1 MPRKLHTGGVRR
13 SLGEMAAILNMTEG
27 EMMVLVKNRIP
38 HTDFGNGR
46 IVFTE
51 HEVLAQVSP
60 LPPRPKAEWE
70 FRPINE
76 VGSEEVEDP
85 PTETV
90 RPEPRP
96 VPSMTSVKPP
106 APPAAAKKPAAKKKS
121 TK

>member
-27 EMMVLVKNRIP
+27 EMMVLVKNGIP

-60 LPPRPKAEWE
+60 LPPRPVPQYEAPKPA
-70 FRPINE
+70 
-76 VGSEEVEDP
+76 VLDLEDL
-85 PTETV
+85 PTEII

-96 VPSMTSVKPP
+96 VPSMTSTKPP
-106 APPAAAKKPAAKKKS
+106 VPPAAVKKPAAKKK
-121 TK
+121 K